1 MFKPNATF
9 LHCSLYPQLPLSNA
23 SACWSI
29 GRYRRSK
36 HRKLLTSFSMTHQL
50 LHVNF
55 WLLRPMSHL
64 RFYRAILSHECATL
78 SRDKVTDAAPV
89 ELHAATT
96 LSLKQTRLL
105 HHFSCF
111 TILLHKNSSSKM
123 MKLFHIKSFLKTS
136 LDRTLSFRK
145 TA

>member
-9 LHCSLYPQLPLSNA
+9 LHCSLYSQLPLSNA

-64 RFYRAILSHECATL
+64 RFYSAILSHECATL
-78 SRDKVTDAAPV
+78 SRDKVADAATV
-89 ELHAATT
+89 ELHAGT
-96 LSLKQTRLL
+96 LSRKQTRLL
-105 HHFSCF
+105 HHFSRF
-111 TILLHKNSSSKM
+111 TILIHKNSSSKM

-136 LDRTLSFRK
+136 LERALSFCK